1 MISFKSFTKIFLV
14 SDLFRSKE
22 RKMPMELKNIH
33 TFIKVA
39 EFENFTKASNE
50 LGYAQ
55 STVTMQIQQLEN
67 ELQANLFERNGKR
80 IRLSS
85 AGQEFL
91 KYAYQISKYES
102 MALDHFHRTE
112 EPEGHLNIGIMET
125 VASSEYRNLF
135 FTFMEKYPKI
145 TLHIEVA
152 TTLKA
157 MEDLDKG
164 VFDLIFLLD
173 KPIARA
179 DWKTARTFPADISFF
194 CSSAHPLAGQKDV
207 PLERL
212 LQEHIVLTEKGCN
225 YRQVFENDLAAA
237 RQNLECTMEIGHASF
252 IINAVARQLGI
263 GLLPLFTL
271 KEALQRQEIS
281 LIEVKDYQIRLAIQ
295 VIYNTQRRVSLP
307 LQVFLNELE
316 HFYPLE

>member
-1 MISFKSFTKIFLV
+1 
-14 SDLFRSKE
+14 
-22 RKMPMELKNIH
+22 MELKNIH

-39 EFENFTKASNE
+39 EFENFTKASND

-91 KYAYQISKYES
+91 KYAYQISKYEA

-125 VASSEYRNLF
+125 VASSEYADLF
-135 FTFMEKYPKI
+135 CTFQEKFPKI
-145 TLHIEVA
+145 SLHLEVV

-157 MEDLDKG
+157 MENLDKG
-164 VFDLIFLLD
+164 IFDLIFLLD

-179 DWKTARTFPADISFF
+179 NWKTARTFPAEISFF
-194 CSSAHPLAGQKDV
+194 CSASHPLAGQQNISM
-207 PLERL
+207 ERL
-212 LQEHIVLTEKGCN
+212 LQERFVLTEEGCN
-225 YRQVFENDLAAA
+225 YRQVLENDLAAA
-237 RQNLECTMEIGHASF
+237 GQRLECVMEIGHASF
-252 IINAVARQLGI
+252 LINAVSRQLGI

-271 KEALQRQEIS
+271 TDALQRKDIA
-281 LIEVKDYQIRLAIQ
+281 LITVRDYQIRLAIQ
-295 VIYNTQRRVSLP
+295 VIYNTERRISLP

-316 HFYPLE
+316 RFHLSE

>member
-1 MISFKSFTKIFLV
+1 
-14 SDLFRSKE
+14 
-22 RKMPMELKNIH
+22 MELKNIH

-39 EFENFTKASNE
+39 EFENFTKASND

-91 KYAYQISKYES
+91 KYAYQISKYEA

-125 VASSEYRNLF
+125 VASSEYADLF
-135 FTFMEKYPKI
+135 CTFQEKFPKI
-145 TLHIEVA
+145 SLHLEVV

-157 MEDLDKG
+157 MENLDKG
-164 VFDLIFLLD
+164 IFDLIFLLD

-179 DWKTARTFPADISFF
+179 NWKTARTFPAEISFF
-194 CSSAHPLAGQKDV
+194 CSASHPLAGQQNISM
-207 PLERL
+207 ERL
-212 LQEHIVLTEKGCN
+212 LQERFVLTEEGCN
-225 YRQVFENDLAAA
+225 YRQVLENDLAAA
-237 RQNLECTMEIGHASF
+237 GQRLECVMEIGHASF
-252 IINAVARQLGI
+252 LINAVSRQLGI

-271 KEALQRQEIS
+271 TDALQRKDIA
-281 LIEVKDYQIRLAIQ
+281 LITVRDYQIRLAIQ
-295 VIYNTQRRVSLP
+295 VIYNTERRISLP

-316 HFYPLE
+316 QFHLSE

>member
-1 MISFKSFTKIFLV
+1 
-14 SDLFRSKE
+14 
-22 RKMPMELKNIH
+22 MELKNIH

-91 KYAYQISKYES
+91 KYAYQITKYES
-102 MALDHFHRTE
+102 MALDHFHCTE
-112 EPEGHLNIGIMET
+112 EPEGRLNIGIMET
-125 VASSEYRNLF
+125 VAYSKYADLF
-135 FTFMEKYPKI
+135 CTFLEKYPKI
-145 TLHIEVA
+145 SIHLEVV

-157 MEDLDKG
+157 IENLDKG

-194 CSSAHPLAGQKDV
+194 CASSHPLAGQKSV
-207 PLERL
+207 PLKRL
-212 LQEHIVLTEKGCN
+212 LQERFVLTEEGCN
-225 YRQVFENDLAAA
+225 YRQVLENDLAATG
-237 RQNLECTMEIGHASF
+237 QSLDCVMEIGHASF
-252 IINAVARQLGI
+252 IINAVTRQLGI
-263 GLLPLFTL
+263 GLLPLVTL
-271 KEALQRQEIS
+271 KEALQRQDIA
-281 LIEVKDYQIRLAIQ
+281 LINVSDYQISLVIQ
-295 VIYNTQRRVSLP
+295 VIYSTQRRISLP
-307 LQVFLNELE
+307 LQVFLSELE
-316 HFYPLE
+316 HFYLPE

>member
-1 MISFKSFTKIFLV
+1 
-14 SDLFRSKE
+14 
-22 RKMPMELKNIH
+22 MELKNIH

-91 KYAYQISKYES
+91 TYAYQISKYEA
-102 MALDHFHRTE
+102 MALDHFHQTE

-125 VASSEYRNLF
+125 ICFSEYSRLF
-135 FTFMEKYPKI
+135 YTFMEKYPKI
-145 TLHIEVA
+145 SLHFEVV
-152 TTLKA
+152 TTLEA
-157 MEDLDKG
+157 MEYLDKG

-173 KPIARA
+173 QKIVRS
-179 DWKTARTFPADISFF
+179 DWKTSRIFPADISFF
-194 CSSAHPLAGQKDV
+194 CASSHPLAGQKDV
-207 PLERL
+207 SLSRL
-212 LQEHIVLTEKGCN
+212 LQERFILTEEGCN
-225 YRQVFENDLAAA
+225 YRQVLENYLVDQGMKLDCA
-237 RQNLECTMEIGHASF
+237 MEIGHSSF
-252 IINAVARQLGI
+252 IINAVAMQLGI

-271 KEALQRQEIS
+271 KEALQRGEIS
-281 LIEVKDYQIRLAIQ
+281 LISVKDYQIRLAIQ
-295 VIYNTQRRVSLP
+295 VIHSTQRRISLP
-307 LQVFLNELE
+307 LQVFLRELE

>member
-112 EPEGHLNIGIMET
+112 EPEG
-125 VASSEYRNLF
+125 ASEHRDHGNRRVLGVQKSVFYLYGKVPEDHTSYRSCD
-135 FTFMEKYPKI
+135 
-145 TLHIEVA
+145 HIEGHGRPRQRGIRSDFSLGQA
-152 TTLKA
+152 
-157 MEDLDKG
+157 D
-164 VFDLIFLLD
+164 
-173 KPIARA
+173 RA
-179 DWKTARTFPADISFF
+179 
-194 CSSAHPLAGQKDV
+194 C
-207 PLERL
+207 
-212 LQEHIVLTEKGCN
+212 
-225 YRQVFENDLAAA
+225 
-237 RQNLECTMEIGHASF
+237 
-252 IINAVARQLGI
+252 
-263 GLLPLFTL
+263 
-271 KEALQRQEIS
+271 
-281 LIEVKDYQIRLAIQ
+281 
-295 VIYNTQRRVSLP
+295 
-307 LQVFLNELE
+307 
-316 HFYPLE
+316 

>member
-1 MISFKSFTKIFLV
+1 
-14 SDLFRSKE
+14 
-22 RKMPMELKNIH
+22 MELKNIH

-39 EFENFTKASNE
+39 EFENFTKASND

-91 KYAYQISKYES
+91 KYAYQISKYEA

-125 VASSEYRNLF
+125 VASSEYADLF
-135 FTFMEKYPKI
+135 CTFQEKFPKI
-145 TLHIEVA
+145 SLHLEVV

-157 MEDLDKG
+157 MENLDKG
-164 VFDLIFLLD
+164 IFDLIFLLD

-179 DWKTARTFPADISFF
+179 NWKTARTFPAEISFF
-194 CSSAHPLAGQKDV
+194 CSASHPLAGQQNISM
-207 PLERL
+207 ERL
-212 LQEHIVLTEKGCN
+212 LQERFVLTEEGCN
-225 YRQVFENDLAAA
+225 YRQVLENDLAAA
-237 RQNLECTMEIGHASF
+237 GQRLECVMEIGHASF
-252 IINAVARQLGI
+252 LINAVSRQLGI

-271 KEALQRQEIS
+271 NDALQRKDIA
-281 LIEVKDYQIRLAIQ
+281 LITVRDYQIRLAIQ
-295 VIYNTQRRVSLP
+295 VIYNTERRISLP

-316 HFYPLE
+316 RFHLSE